1 MILPVGAEGIVLALG
16 FQFSLEKILE
26 LRERLEQQAA
36 AELSRLKSLEAEE
49 KEKLAMQ
56 RQQRQVQLEAWRNK
70 IQGTLDLDE
79 LDAYRRWLEVLDAS
93 VAQQQALVE
102 ELQLSVKRQTD
113 EYLAARRKRQV
124 LEKLREHEY
133 ERFCQELLRKE
144 QRELDDIAATRFVQR
159 EASSS

>member
-1 MILPVGAEGIVLALG
+1 MD
-16 FQFSLEKILE
+16 EKE
-26 LRERLEQQAA
+26 NGHVAA
-36 AELSRLKSLEAEE
+36 AAGAAGYVAKQNPRH
-49 KEKLAMQ
+49 
-56 RQQRQVQLEAWRNK
+56 
-70 IQGTLDLDE
+70 TDLDE

-93 VAQQQALVE
+93 IAQQQALVE